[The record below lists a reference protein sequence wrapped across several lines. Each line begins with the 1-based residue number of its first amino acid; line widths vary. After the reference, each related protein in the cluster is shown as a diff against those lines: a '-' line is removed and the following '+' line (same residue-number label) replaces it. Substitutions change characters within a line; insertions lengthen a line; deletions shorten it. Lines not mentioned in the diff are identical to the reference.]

1 MTFWLLIALMIV
13 LSLLIALRPLLFS
26 NTRQNSQDD
35 QAQINVYRL
44 RLDELA
50 ADEKNGVIAPTQADS
65 MRKELERNFLQ
76 TIENQPD
83 NKDVS
88 EEGNSSRQ
96 RWATVA
102 IIAVVIPLVAISL
115 YFVIG
120 SPEAINPVKETPL
133 SQVEQQHSI
142 TGMVSQLEAKLEQDP
157 NDVEGWNM
165 LARSYMALK
174 DFEKAVMAMQ
184 RLYELVWDQPEVLV
198 RYADALAM
206 LHGGKLSG
214 KPQELIEKA
223 LALEPENSI
232 GLWLGGMA
240 FAEQGEHQAAIDYW
254 RRLLPQLANNDA
266 EKSRVKQMIAR
277 AQQEMGQE
285 VSQDPTNDLFT
296 EENVATGSVI
306 TVNVSLAADLL
317 AETSPTDTLFIF
329 AKAPSGP
336 PMPLAAVKQQV
347 SDLPITVTLDDS
359 MAMMPTQKISN
370 FSHVLVSARISKSG
384 NAMPQ
389 SGDLITESRSVT
401 VGQQEAVDLLIKDK
415 IGPN

>member
-13 LSLLIALRPLLFS
+13 LSLLIALRPLLFR

-50 ADEKNGVIAPTQADS
+50 ADEKNGVITPTQADP

-96 RWATVA
+96 RWTTVA
-102 IIAVVIPLVAISL
+102 VTTVVIPLVAISL
-115 YFVIG
+115 YLVIG

-184 RLYELVWDQPEVLV
+184 RLYELVGDQPEVLV

-206 LHGGKLSG
+206 LHGGKLSD

-223 LALEPENSI
+223 LALEPENAI

-240 FAEQGEHQAAIDYW
+240 FAEQGEFQAAIDYW

-266 EKSRVKQMIAR
+266 ELSRVKEMIAR

-285 VSQDPTNDLFT
+285 TDQDPLDDLFT
-296 EENVATGSVI
+296 EENVATGSTI
-306 TVNVSLAADLL
+306 IINVSLAADLL
-317 AETSPTDTLFIF
+317 EKTSPTDTLFIF
-329 AKAPSGP
+329 AKATSGP

-370 FSHVLVSARISKSG
+370 FSHVLVSARISKSW